1 MRTRSKKLIQTR
13 VETPSTLISAMAM
26 FQVTIKAITL
36 IPIATMVVTTPLA
49 SLPTRKKLSLMR
61 PVKTLSHIVDTPT
74 IQVPMAASTPATTE
88 STIPVIMV
96 NIIQALLRMK
106 ARQKKTCTMITTLVR
121 VSAFPILASM
131 TTNKNQRTTLRLL
144 KQMRTKPRKM
154 VSIPLTNTTSII
166 ILSPVTMLR
175 HSISMLN
182 SPSIMRPLPQHKSSH
197 TRLCMK
203 LTI

>member
-36 IPIATMVVTTPLA
+36 IPIATMVVTTQPA

-61 PVKTLSHIVDTPT
+61 PVKTLSHIVATPT
-74 IQVPMAASTPATTE
+74 IQVPMAASTPVTTE
-88 STIPVIMV
+88 STILAIMV

-182 SPSIMRPLPQHKSSH
+182 SPSIMRPPQQHKSSH
-197 TRLCMK
+197 TLLCMK